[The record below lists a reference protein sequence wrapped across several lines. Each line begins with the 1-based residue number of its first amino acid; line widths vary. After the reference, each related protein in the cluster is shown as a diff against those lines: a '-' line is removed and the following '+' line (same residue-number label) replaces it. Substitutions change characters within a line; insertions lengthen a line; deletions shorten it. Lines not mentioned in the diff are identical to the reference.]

1 MATVAD
7 RRTKRLGEI
16 VAQVEAAAN
25 ELDDLKSEIEE
36 LQQNLEENFS
46 GTTRYEQISDAFDV
60 LETAY
65 NSIAYAAADMEIVD
79 FYW

>member
-16 VAQVEAAAN
+16 VAQVEAAAH
-25 ELDDLKSEIEE
+25 ELAEFKSEIEE
-36 LQQNLEENFS
+36 LQENLEENFS
-46 GTTRYEQISDAFDV
+46 DTERYQQISDALDV